1 MLRVGQPAYID
12 EAIFSEHVS
21 MALPPYVKVVR
32 RKPEFAREKVGFL
45 MDSVGAHVTTDVLVL
60 LWHCNTAAIVF
71 PAHTITIFQALDLL
85 SLSAFRIRKRTAH
98 GDFCS
103 RAAKYHITKVLC
115 AYEEACASF
124 NIRGCL
130 GRAGF
135 TPDSKTTS
143 FRLVFGPDALR
154 NVG

>member
-1 MLRVGQPAYID
+1 
-12 EAIFSEHVS
+12 
-21 MALPPYVKVVR
+21 
-32 RKPEFAREKVGFL
+32 
-45 MDSVGAHVTTDVLVL
+45 MDSVGAHIAADVLVL
-60 LWHCNTAAIVF
+60 TRHCYTAAIVF
-71 PAHTITIFQALDLL
+71 PAHTITIFQALDLWL
-85 SLSAFRIRKRTAH
+85 LSAFRIRKRTAQ

-103 RAAKYHITKVLC
+103 KTAKDHIIKELC

-135 TPDSKTTS
+135 TPDSKTTP
-143 FRLVFGPDALR
+143 FRLVFGPDAVR